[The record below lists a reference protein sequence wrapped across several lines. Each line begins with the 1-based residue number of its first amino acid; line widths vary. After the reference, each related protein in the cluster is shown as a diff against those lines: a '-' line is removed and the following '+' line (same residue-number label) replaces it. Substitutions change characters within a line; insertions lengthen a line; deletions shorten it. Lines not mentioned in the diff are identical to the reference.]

1 MGYNTILGRYLSK
14 NLLMTFLFVLF
25 VVAAIVF
32 LFDMIEILRKYG
44 GNEMVDGFSLF
55 KLGISRMPQ
64 TFNMIF
70 PFVML
75 IAAQA
80 TFYKLSKSNEY
91 VVIRTAGA
99 NLLQFLK
106 PFLYTT
112 FLIGIF
118 NIMAL
123 NPMLAKMQEIHE
135 TIIYRIETKN
145 PNAFVFSDKGLWIKE
160 GEGNVSAVL
169 HAKKILQENEGL
181 LMRNILILEIEDNK
195 KLNRRIEAF
204 AGVLNGGRI
213 ELQGVKIYKIGQAT
227 KSYAN
232 FEYQTNLDINRVKES
247 FIDPDAISFWKLPSM
262 IAFYQKAGF
271 SAKPYVVKF
280 LSLLALPFLLCA
292 LVLLAAIFSL
302 QTTHRKGSVMHLI
315 VSGLST
321 GFLIYF
327 LSQLIYA
334 LGSTDMF
341 PSFLAAFSP
350 ALIVG
355 LLSASVLLQ
364 MEEK

>member
-14 NLLMTFLFVLF
+14 SLLMTFIFVLLI
-25 VVAAIVF
+25 VAGIVF
-32 LFDMIEILRKYG
+32 LFDMIEILRKYS
-44 GNEMVDGFSLF
+44 GNEAADGFTLL
-55 KLGISRMPQ
+55 KLGVSRMPE
-64 TFNMIF
+64 TLNMIF

-91 VVIRTAGA
+91 VVIRTSGA
-99 NLLQFLK
+99 NLLQFLT
-106 PFLYTT
+106 PFLCTT
-112 FLIGIF
+112 FLIGVF

-123 NPMLAKMQEIHE
+123 NPMLSKMYEMYE
-135 TIIYRIETKN
+135 TISYRINTKN
-145 PNAFVFSDKGLWIKE
+145 PNAFVFDDKGLWIKE
-160 GEGNVSAVL
+160 GEDNKSVIL
-169 HAKKILQENEGL
+169 NAKKILQEEDEL
-181 LMRNILILEIEDNK
+181 LMRNVLIIEIKDNK
-195 KLNRRIEAF
+195 TLVRRIEAF
-204 AGVLNGGRI
+204 AGVLSGGKI
-213 ELQGVKIYKIGQAT
+213 ELKDVKIYKVGYAT
-227 KSYAN
+227 KRLAN
-232 FEYQTNLDINRVKES
+232 LEYETNLDIERVKES
-247 FIDPDAISFWKLPSM
+247 FIDPDAISFWKLPS
-262 IAFYQKAGF
+262 IISFYQKAGF
-271 SAKPYVVKF
+271 AVKPHLIRF
-280 LSLLALPFLLCA
+280 LSLLALPFLLCS

-334 LGSTDMF
+334 FGSSDMF
-341 PSFLAAFSP
+341 PPVLAAFSP

-355 LLSASVLLQ
+355 LISVSVLLQ